1 MDATGSQSAGP
12 MSRTEWLVEAAALG
26 ILLFWLCYLAVNW
39 SSLPDEVPTR
49 FDFSGNPVALGSRS
63 VLWVLTGLGFL
74 VYVVLTAGSRL
85 TRFHSFPVEVTR
97 ENASELY
104 AFSRRFINLSKL
116 VVIATLGYIEWKM
129 VQTARGNA
137 DGLAPWFIPTL
148 IAGMLALALYPVFR
162 LRRN

>member
-1 MDATGSQSAGP
+1 MA
-12 MSRTEWLVEAAALG
+12 
-26 ILLFWLCYLAVNW
+26 
-39 SSLPDEVPTR
+39 
-49 FDFSGNPVALGSRS
+49 
-63 VLWVLTGLGFL
+63 FL

-85 TRFHSFPVEVTR
+85 TRFHSFPVEVTP

-116 VVIATLGYIEWKM
+116 VVIATFRYVEWKM

-137 DGLAPWFIPTL
+137 EGLAPWFIPIL
-148 IAGMLALALYPVFR
+148 IACMLALALYPVFR